1 MKWPVEHAIDIYF
14 ENKYEKI
21 VHHTYY
27 HGPIEITSTQVKKIL
42 SSMLYYWSEGKCST
56 LLENGKVEH
65 FSLSNNLKQNLNCYI
80 ISTRSNVYLMSFYD

>member
-27 HGPIEITSTQVKKIL
+27 HGPIEITSTQVKKFCLPCFIIDL
-42 SSMLYYWSEGKCST
+42 KEKCST

-65 FSLSNNLKQNLNCYI
+65 FSLNNRNIKQWKRHNPG
-80 ISTRSNVYLMSFYD
+80 T